1 MSQRN
6 RIVVEY
12 TLKTDAGFLVDK
24 RERFVTLKAA
34 MEFVQAYKHLMVGRP
49 TVIS

>member
-6 RIVVEY
+6 RITVEY
-12 TLKTDAGFLVDK
+12 TLKTDAGFLVEK
-24 RERFVTLKAA
+24 TQTFVTLKAA
-34 MEFVQAYKHLMVGRP
+34 MEFIRNNKHNMVGRP

>member
-6 RIVVEY
+6 RVTVEY
-12 TLKTDAGFLVDK
+12 TLKTDAGFLV
-24 RERFVTLKAA
+24 ERSENFSTIRAA
-34 MEFVQAYKHLMVGRP
+34 MEFVRAHKHLMVGRP

>member
-6 RIVVEY
+6 RVTVEY
-12 TLKTDAGFLVDK
+12 TLRTDAGFLVEK
-24 RERFVTLKAA
+24 TQRFATLKSA
-34 MEFVQAYKHLMVGRP
+34 MDFIQLNKHLMVGRP